1 MSIIDYGMKK
11 KFSRPSLTGINPKIA
26 EYISYLEGII
36 LKLEAENHKLQSQHS
51 PEKIKASLN
60 KNNM

>member
-11 KFSRPSLTGINPKIA
+11 KFFRPPLTNVNPKVVD
-26 EYISYLEGII
+26 YIIYLENIVC
-36 LKLEAENHKLQSQHS
+36 KLEAENYKLQSKYS

-60 KNNM
+60 KKNM

>member
-11 KFSRPSLTGINPKIA
+11 TFPRPSLTGVNPKIA
-26 EYISYLEGII
+26 EYIFYLENIVSK
-36 LKLEAENHKLQSQHS
+36 LKAENYKLQSNNS

-60 KNNM
+60 KKNM